1 MNSNIPIITLTTD
14 FGLRDYYAATIK
26 ASLLSQIPQAQL
38 VDITHLVPPHDIVK
52 AAYLLKN
59 AFRNFPDNTI
69 HIVSVNNDQSGESS
83 LLLAKVEEHFFLVP
97 DNGIISLL
105 FNQGLDQIYRIPKI
119 AVEQNILKNIYA
131 TVCRHIIENGKLEE
145 IGQQVKEFEQ
155 RITLKPVI
163 STSQIRGSVIH
174 IDHYEN
180 VIVNI
185 SKSLFE
191 KVGHGR
197 PFEIYFKR
205 HDPVRFISQHYQEVP
220 VGDTL
225 CLFNTAD
232 QLEIAISM
240 GKAAS
245 MLGLNVD
252 DTIQIDFKNAVL
264 EEE

>member
-14 FGLRDYYAATIK
+14 FGLRDYYVATIK
-26 ASLLSQIPQAQL
+26 ASLLNQVPQAQL

-59 AFRNFPDNTI
+59 AFRSFPKNTI

-83 LLLAKVEEHFFLVP
+83 LLLAKVQEQFFILP
-97 DNGIISLL
+97 DNGILSLL
-105 FNQGLDQIYRIPKI
+105 FDQGLDQVYRIPKI
-119 AVEQNILKNIYA
+119 SAEQNVLQNIYA
-131 TVCRHIIENGKLEE
+131 TVCRHIVEGGKLEE
-145 IGQQVKEFEQ
+145 IGQRVKEFEQ

-191 KVGHGR
+191 EIGHGR

-205 HDPVRFISQHYQEVP
+205 HDPIRLISQHYQEVA
-220 VGDTL
+220 VGNTL

-264 EEE
+264 EE

>member
-1 MNSNIPIITLTTD
+1 MNSNTPIITLTTD
-14 FGLRDYYAATIK
+14 FGLADYYTAVIK
-26 ASLLSQIPQAQL
+26 ASLLSQVPQAQL

-52 AAYLLKN
+52 AAYQLKN
-59 AFRNFPDNTI
+59 AFRSFPENSI

-83 LLLAKVEEHFFLVP
+83 LLLAKVEEQFFVLP
-97 DNGIISLL
+97 DNGILSLL
-105 FNQGLDQIYRIPKI
+105 FDQELDEVYRIPKI
-119 AVEQNILKNIYA
+119 TEEQNVLQNIYA
-131 TVCRHIIENGKLEE
+131 TVCRHILEHGKLEE

-174 IDHYEN
+174 VDHYEN
-180 VIVNI
+180 VVVNI

-191 KVGHGR
+191 EVGHGR
-197 PFEIYFKR
+197 PFEVYFKR
-205 HDPVRFISQHYQEVP
+205 HDPIRMISQHYQEVP

-264 EEE
+264 EE

>member
-14 FGLRDYYAATIK
+14 FGLGDYYAAIIK
-26 ASLLSQIPQAQL
+26 ANLLSQIPQAQL

-59 AFRNFPDNTI
+59 AFRSFPQYTI
-69 HIVSVNNDQSGESS
+69 HIVSVNNDQRGESS
-83 LLLAKVEEHFFLVP
+83 ILLAKVEEHFFVVP
-97 DNGIISLL
+97 DNGILSLL
-105 FNQGLDQIYRIPKI
+105 FDQNLNQVYRIPKI
-119 AVEQNILKNIYA
+119 SAEQNVLQNIYA
-131 TVCRHIIENGKLEE
+131 TVCRHIIEDGKLEE
-145 IGQQVKEFEQ
+145 IGQQVTEFEQ

-163 STSQIRGSVIH
+163 SASQIRGSVIH
-174 IDHYEN
+174 IDHYQN
-180 VIVNI
+180 AVVNI

-191 KVGHGR
+191 EVGHGR

-205 HDPVRFISQHYQEVP
+205 HDPIRIISQHYQEMP
-220 VGDTL
+220 VGEIL

-252 DTIQIDFKNAVL
+252 DTIQIDFKNAIL
-264 EEE
+264 EES

>member
-14 FGLRDYYAATIK
+14 FGLADHYVAVIK
-26 ASLLSQIPQAQL
+26 ANLLKQIPQAQI

-52 AAYLLKN
+52 AAFLLKN
-59 AFRNFPDNTI
+59 AFQSFPNNTI
-69 HIVSVNNDQSGESS
+69 HVVSVNNDRSGESS
-83 LLLAKVEEHFFLVP
+83 LLLARVEDQFFVLP
-97 DNGIISLL
+97 DNGILSLL
-105 FNQGLDQIYRIPKI
+105 FSQELDQVYRIPKI
-119 AVEQNILKNIYA
+119 SGEQNTIQNIYA
-131 TVCRHIIENGKLEE
+131 TVCRHLVEEGQLED

-163 STSQIRGSVIH
+163 STSQIRGLVIH

-180 VIVNI
+180 AIVNI

-191 KVGHGR
+191 EVGHGR

-205 HDPVRFISQHYQEVP
+205 HDPIRLISQHYQSVP

-225 CLFNTAD
+225 CLFNSAD

-252 DTIQIDFKNAVL
+252 DMIQIDFKNAVL